1 MEFGEDANVN
11 PIAYSEAGQSPL
23 QPILSASSAFV
34 EVEAAVRPHHP
45 VTCPDN
51 LRYDPDGVLMC
62 DHAAA
67 PADDLRTRFCLHY
80 SVSLLLLEL
89 LDDL

>member
-1 MEFGEDANVN
+1 VN
-11 PIAYSEAGQSPL
+11 PIVYSEVGESAL
-23 QPILSASSAFV
+23 QPILSAASAFV
-34 EVEAAVRPHHP
+34 ENEGGIRPHHP
-45 VTCPDN
+45 VTCSDN
-51 LRYDPDGVLMC
+51 LRYDGDGVLMC

-89 LDDL
+89 IDGL

>member
-1 MEFGEDANVN
+1 VEFGEDANVN
-11 PIAYSEAGQSPL
+11 PIAYSEAGESAL

-34 EVEAAVRPHHP
+34 EVDAGVRPHHP
-45 VTCPDN
+45 VTCSDN
-51 LRYDPDGVLMC
+51 LRYDHDGVLMC
-62 DHAAA
+62 DHAVA

>member
-1 MEFGEDANVN
+1 MN
-11 PIAYSEAGQSPL
+11 PIAYSEAGESAL

-34 EVEAAVRPHHP
+34 EDAGVRPHHP
-45 VTCPDN
+45 VTCSDN
-51 LRYDPDGVLMC
+51 LRYDHDGVLMC

-89 LDDL
+89 LHDR